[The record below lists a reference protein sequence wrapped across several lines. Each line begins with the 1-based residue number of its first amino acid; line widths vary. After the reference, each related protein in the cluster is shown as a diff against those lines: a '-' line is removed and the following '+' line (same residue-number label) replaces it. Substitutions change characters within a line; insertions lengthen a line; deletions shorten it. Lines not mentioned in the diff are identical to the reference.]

1 MMRGGRGIRG
11 GRVPEAAVRRLP
23 VYLRVLE
30 DLRQGET
37 DIVSSAELAR
47 MTGFSS
53 EQIRKDLTYFGAFGI
68 RGVGYRTET
77 LSVQLREILG
87 LDRQVPAALVGAGN
101 LGTALA
107 RYNILRHRDVRIVGI
122 FDNDPGKFGSYIEH
136 IPVRPT
142 DDMEAVIARE
152 SIRMAIVTVPADA
165 AQKMVTRLVEAGVEA
180 ILNFSPT
187 QLRVPPGVYIQN
199 IDLSIE
205 LRSLAYYVSAG
216 HRQEGWDSGRAR
228 S

>member
-1 MMRGGRGIRG
+1 MRSGRGARS
-11 GRVPEAAVRRLP
+11 GRVPDAAVRRLP

-30 DLRQGET
+30 DLRPREI

-47 MTGFSS
+47 RTGFSS
-53 EQIRKDLTYFGAFGI
+53 EQIRKDLTYFGAFGT

-77 LSVQLREILG
+77 LSIQLREILG
-87 LDRQVPAALVGAGN
+87 LDREVPAALVGAGN

-122 FDNDPGKFGSYIEH
+122 FDNDPQKVGTSIEGVP
-136 IPVRPT
+136 ILST
-142 DDMEAVIARE
+142 DDLEKVVPE
-152 SIRMAIVTVPADA
+152 QGIRMAVITVPAEA
-165 AQKMVTRLVEAGVEA
+165 AQEMASRLVQVGVEA

-187 QLRVPPGVYIQN
+187 QLRVPPGVYVQN

-216 HRQEGWDSGRAR
+216 RRQEDMGSTRG
-228 S
+228 